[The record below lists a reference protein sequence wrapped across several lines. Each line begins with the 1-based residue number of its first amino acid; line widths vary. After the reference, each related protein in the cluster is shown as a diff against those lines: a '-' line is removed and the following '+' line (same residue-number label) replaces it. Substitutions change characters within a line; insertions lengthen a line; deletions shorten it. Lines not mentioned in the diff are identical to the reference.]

1 MKVLVCG
8 GRDFNDK
15 ELLNN
20 ILDNIAKEFSKLYS
34 PDDNWLPTDITI
46 ISGVCKG
53 ADTLA
58 SNWAIH
64 NYTQLEEY
72 PAQWNVYGR
81 SAGFR
86 RNTQMLVEGKPDLV
100 LAFPGGRGTDM
111 MCQIASDAGVEVRK
125 VK

>member
-1 MKVLVCG
+1 MRVLVCG
-8 GRDFNDK
+8 GRDFNDHHK
-15 ELLNN
+15 VFQTL
-20 ILDNIAKEFSKLYS
+20 A
-34 PDDNWLPTDITI
+34 DIQDEMPINCI
-46 ISGVCKG
+46 ISGGAKG
-53 ADTLA
+53 ADKLGERFA
-58 SNWAIH
+58 KDRGIE
-64 NYTQLEEY
+64 LDIY